1 MKTMTSVSTIDFQLI
16 RDTFGRLVLTNAQ
29 GERWEAVVPVRAFP
43 IAAPGDGISL
53 QSADGHEVAW
63 ADRLSDLPP
72 GMRQLVEEEL
82 ASREF
87 VPEIRR
93 LRGVSSFA
101 TPSTWEVETDRGDT
115 SFVLKGEEDIRRLG
129 PATLLI
135 ADSHGIQFLIRDLQ
149 ALDRHSRKL
158 LDRFL

>member
-1 MKTMTSVSTIDFQLI
+1 MNAMIPARQIDFQLI
-16 RDTFGRLVLTNAQ
+16 RDAFGRLVLTDAS
-29 GERWEAVVPVRAFP
+29 GERWEGVVPVRAFP
-43 IAAPGDGISL
+43 IAAPGEGISL
-53 QSADGHEVAW
+53 QGSDGHERAW
-63 ADRLSDLPP
+63 VDRLSDLPP
-72 GMRQLVEEEL
+72 QMRQLVEEEL

-135 ADSHGIQFLIRDLQ
+135 ADSHGIQFLIRDLH
-149 ALDRHSRKL
+149 ALDRHSRTL